1 VQKGARGSNTAS
13 AATST
18 GSGEA
23 HRLHETC
30 HDMRQAIGGVFAL
43 AGAALA
49 EPGLP
54 ESTRGRL
61 EQIVGQAQWLA
72 DMVRDYLGADER
84 PGSSPPLVDLTVIAD
99 EAVAAE
105 RVTYVGELE
114 LARPPVPVL
123 TQGNRVTIR
132 RIIANLLSNATRAAG
147 PLGRVRIEIGYD
159 QNRALLA
166 IDDSGPGFG
175 RIQEVTGLGLCAVVR
190 SVGEC
195 QGRLEY
201 GRGSLGGVCVRLW
214 LLLPA
219 GWAQPSRIT
228 MTGRGQSPG
237 LSHPA

>member
-1 VQKGARGSNTAS
+1 MQKGARDSNPAS
-13 AATST
+13 ATTSTATS
-18 GSGEA
+18 EV

-30 HDMRQAIGGVFAL
+30 HDMRQALGGVFAL

-54 ESTRGRL
+54 ESVRGRL
-61 EQIVGQAQWLA
+61 EQIVEQAQWLA
-72 DMVRDYLGADER
+72 DIVRDYLGADER
-84 PGSSPPLVDLTVIAD
+84 PATAAPLVDLTAVAD

-114 LARPPVPVL
+114 LARPAVPVL
-123 TQGNRVTIR
+123 TQGSRVTIR

-159 QNRALLA
+159 QNRALLV

-175 RIQEVTGLGLCAVVR
+175 GIQEVTGLGLHAVVR

-195 QGRLEY
+195 RGRLEY
-201 GRGSLGGVCVRLW
+201 GRGSLGGACVRLW
-214 LLLPA
+214 LLLPE

-228 MTGRGQSPG
+228 VTGPGQSSG